1 MLKRGK
7 DGVRNRVKT
16 IVVSGAHS
24 NIGKTTLAADMLR
37 SLPNWAALKVTVK
50 KESSCPRNSDCGV
63 CDGFKGDF
71 DIVTERKT
79 INQKG
84 TDTARLKEAGAKKVI
99 WLKSTFNGL
108 KTGLEKALALLKGS
122 KGVVIEGTSVLKYIK
137 PDFTIFLDD
146 KKAIL
151 RTTAKQARKKADIVI
166 NVSR

>member
-1 MLKRGK
+1 M
-7 DGVRNRVKT
+7 
-16 IVVSGAHS
+16 
-24 NIGKTTLAADMLR
+24 
-37 SLPNWAALKVTVK
+37 
-50 KESSCPRNSDCGV
+50 E
-63 CDGFKGDF
+63 
-71 DIVTERKT
+71 
-79 INQKG
+79 QK
-84 TDTARLKEAGAKKVI
+84 
-99 WLKSTFNGL
+99 